1 MSRGR
6 ESNNTVGKS
15 ETAVQA
21 QKADDVKTIPEEH
34 SETEQDRKKA
44 LEDMKWKKEMEE
56 RIQEILESVKACEKK
71 IEDTTIEENNGDN
84 KEEAEQ
90 TTEQQTEETAETTEP
105 TEPGMLAGYKEI
117 YEMNNDVVGWIK
129 MEGTK
134 MDYPVMQT
142 PEEPNYYL
150 YRDFDKKNSKRRSIY
165 AREVCDVNEPS
176 DNITIFG
183 HNMADGSMFACLG
196 NYTSKHAWE
205 NNSLIFF
212 DTLNEY
218 HTYKIFAV
226 FKTSANIGQGFSYHQ
241 FVDAENA
248 AQFDEFVATCK
259 KLSFYD
265 TGITPVYGDKLIC
278 LSTCEYT
285 LDNGRLV
292 VAAVRIT

>member
-1 MSRGR
+1 M
-6 ESNNTVGKS
+6 
-15 ETAVQA
+15 
-21 QKADDVKTIPEEH
+21 
-34 SETEQDRKKA
+34 KKD
-44 LEDMKWKKEMEE
+44 LPK
-56 RIQEILESVKACEKK
+56 KK
-71 IEDTTIEENNGDN
+71 ILFIVVVVALVAAFGISAFMVGDYLVEGKQQENRYDELSNIAAN
-84 KEEAEQ
+84 AQ
-90 TTEQQTEETAETTEP
+90 TETAEAATDATKPAEDAAQETVAP
-105 TEPGMLAGYKEI
+105 TEAGGILPGYKEI
-117 YEMNNDVVGWIK
+117 YEMNDHVVGWIK

-142 PEEPNYYL
+142 PDDPNFYL
-150 YRDFDKKNSKRRSIY
+150 YRDFDKKNSKRGSIY
-165 AREVCDVNEPS
+165 AREVCDINEPS

-183 HNMADGSMFACLG
+183 HNMADGSMFACLS
-196 NYTSKHAWE
+196 NYTSKYAWD

-212 DTLNEY
+212 DTLTEY

-241 FVDAENA
+241 FVDAENE
-248 AQFDEFVATCK
+248 AQFDEFVSTCK

>member
-1 MSRGR
+1 MKKTMFIAVVAVLLVAFGVSAFM
-6 ESNNTVGKS
+6 VGNYLIEGKQQAERFDELS
-15 ETAVQA
+15 QIAANAQTETTEAET
-21 QKADDVKTIPEEH
+21 K
-34 SETEQDRKKA
+34 ETEA
-44 LEDMKWKKEMEE
+44 P
-56 RIQEILESVKACEKK
+56 
-71 IEDTTIEENNGDN
+71 
-84 KEEAEQ
+84 EA
-90 TTEQQTEETAETTEP
+90 TAAETTEP

-142 PEEPNYYL
+142 PSSPNYYL
-150 YRDFDKKNSKRRSIY
+150 YRDFDKKESARGSIY
-165 AREVCDVNEPS
+165 AWEAANIEEPS
-176 DNITIFG
+176 DNITLFG
-183 HNMADGSMFACLG
+183 HNMADGSMFACLNG
-196 NYTSKHAWE
+196 YTNKTAWD
-205 NNSLIFF
+205 NNRLIFF

-226 FKTSANIGQGFSYHQ
+226 FKTSANIGQGFSYHK
-241 FVDAENA
+241 FVDAADKEE
-248 AQFDEFVATCK
+248 FDEFVSTCK
-259 KLSFYD
+259 KLAFYD

>member
-1 MSRGR
+1 MKNLTMKKILFIAVVVTLVAAFGISAFMVVDYLVEGKKQANRYD
-6 ESNNTVGKS
+6 ELSNIAANNQTVS
-15 ETAVQA
+15 VQA
-21 QKADDVKTIPEEH
+21 DAAEKTE
-34 SETEQDRKKA
+34 
-44 LEDMKWKKEMEE
+44 
-56 RIQEILESVKACEKK
+56 
-71 IEDTTIEENNGDN
+71 
-84 KEEAEQ
+84 
-90 TTEQQTEETAETTEP
+90 TEETTAP
-105 TEPGMLAGYKEI
+105 TEPGMLPGYKNI
-117 YEMNNDVVGWIK
+117 YEMNNHVVGWIK
-129 MEGTK
+129 MEGTQ

-142 PEEPNYYL
+142 PDDPNFYL
-150 YRDFDKKNSKRRSIY
+150 YRDFDKKDSARGSIY
-165 AREVCDVNEPS
+165 AREVCDINEPS

-183 HNMADGSMFACLG
+183 HNMADGSMFACL
-196 NYTSKHAWE
+196 NAYTNKTAWE

-241 FVDAENA
+241 FVDAENET
-248 AQFDEFVATCK
+248 QFNEFVATCK

>member
-1 MSRGR
+1 
-6 ESNNTVGKS
+6 
-15 ETAVQA
+15 
-21 QKADDVKTIPEEH
+21 
-34 SETEQDRKKA
+34 
-44 LEDMKWKKEMEE
+44 MKNLPM
-56 RIQEILESVKACEKK
+56 KK
-71 IEDTTIEENNGDN
+71 ILFIAVVVALVAAFGISAFMVGSYLVEGKQQANRFEELSDIAANN
-84 KEEAEQ
+84 
-90 TTEQQTEETAETTEP
+90 QTESAQTNTAEKTNTAETAESTAP
-105 TEPGMLAGYKEI
+105 TEPGMLPGYKDI
-117 YEMNNDVVGWIK
+117 YEMNNHVVGWIK
-129 MEGTK
+129 MEGTQ

-142 PEEPNYYL
+142 PAEPNFYL
-150 YRDFDKKNSKRRSIY
+150 YRSFDKMDSARGSIY
-165 AREVCDVNEPS
+165 AREVCDINAPS

-196 NYTSKHAWE
+196 NYTSKAAWD

-212 DTLNEY
+212 DTLTEY

-226 FKTSANIGQGFSYHQ
+226 FKTSANVGQGFAYHQ
-241 FVDAENA
+241 FVDAENES
-248 AQFDEFVATCK
+248 QFDDFVATCK

>member
-1 MSRGR
+1 MKK
-6 ESNNTVGKS
+6 VMF
-15 ETAVQA
+15 TAVVLLLVVAFGVSAFMVGNYLIEGKQQENRFDELSNIA
-21 QKADDVKTIPEEH
+21 ANGQTEITEEKTTGATVPAE
-34 SETEQDRKKA
+34 SSATETEA
-44 LEDMKWKKEMEE
+44 
-56 RIQEILESVKACEKK
+56 
-71 IEDTTIEENNGDN
+71 
-84 KEEAEQ
+84 
-90 TTEQQTEETAETTEP
+90 TEP
-105 TEPGMLAGYKEI
+105 TEPGILPGYKEI

-142 PEEPNYYL
+142 PEEPNFYL
-150 YRDFDKKNSKRRSIY
+150 YRDFDKKNSKRGSVY
-165 AREVCDVNEPS
+165 AWEAADINEPS

-196 NYTSKHAWE
+196 DYVNKRAWE

-226 FKTSANIGQGFSYHQ
+226 FKTSANIGQGFSYHK
-241 FVDAENA
+241 FVDAANEEEFN
-248 AQFDEFVATCK
+248 EFVSTCK

-292 VAAVRIT
+292 VCAVRIT

>member
-1 MSRGR
+1 MEFHYNKSVEGLSMKKSLFTAVVVLLLVAFGVSAYMVGNYLIEGKQQADRYGELSNIAANAQTETTDASEET
-6 ESNNTVGKS
+6 ESN
-15 ETAVQA
+15 A
-21 QKADDVKTIPEEH
+21 
-34 SETEQDRKKA
+34 
-44 LEDMKWKKEMEE
+44 
-56 RIQEILESVKACEKK
+56 
-71 IEDTTIEENNGDN
+71 
-84 KEEAEQ
+84 AE
-90 TTEQQTEETAETTEP
+90 TEETAETTEP

-150 YRDFDKKNSKRRSIY
+150 YRDFDKKNSKRGSIY